1 MKVIVVDDDYG
12 ALHSI
17 KRVLNSE
24 GIDVIPLQSSV
35 GLEEYL
41 PGADVLLMDIRLEK
55 ESGVD
60 LVEKLRA
67 DGFNIPVIFITAYAD
82 AEAVVN
88 ASRLGAVDVLKKP
101 FGTEELLKA
110 IHSATESSPTV
121 GASFSKEFRV
131 VGSSKAMFEVFK
143 KVGLACNNDMNVLI
157 TGETGVGKEVV
168 AKLIH
173 ENSRRRNGPFIILH
187 CPAIPW
193 DLFEAELFGY
203 VKGAFT
209 GAVTDKKGKA
219 QLAEGGTLFLDEIGD
234 VPYKLQAKL
243 LAFVERKTFFPL
255 GSSKE
260 VKVDVRLLFATNKDL
275 RKMVTEGKFRED
287 LYYRISQI
295 EIYIP
300 PLRERKE
307 DIKPLA
313 EYFIALANSD
323 LGTNVVGLSER
334 ALKCLMDYEFP
345 GNVRELKNIIYKGVL
360 ETKSGFIS
368 RLEIPEKKRLTS
380 LESMIEEVLNST
392 SEEELKDLFSKIEFT
407 VIKKLLEKYGGNKTK
422 VASLLGISRNTLDSK
437 LKNFQQ
443 LM

>member
-1 MKVIVVDDDYG
+1 
-12 ALHSI
+12 
-17 KRVLNSE
+17 
-24 GIDVIPLQSSV
+24 V